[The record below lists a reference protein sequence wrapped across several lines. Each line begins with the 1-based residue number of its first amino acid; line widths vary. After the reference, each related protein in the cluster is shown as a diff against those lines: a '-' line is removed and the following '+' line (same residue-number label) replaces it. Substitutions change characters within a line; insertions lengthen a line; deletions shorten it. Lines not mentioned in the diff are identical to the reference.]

1 MISLDPGT
9 EGIRAVLGGLHFP
22 APRWLIIAQAQY
34 WGADHLLLNELVK
47 LPEGKYAS
55 LTEVSAALK
64 RLRTMPQP

>member
-1 MISLDPGT
+1 VISLDLGT

-34 WGADHLLLNELVK
+34 WGADHLFLNELIR

-55 LTEVSAALK
+55 LAEVSAALIK
-64 RLRTMPQP
+64 QRAMPQS